1 MSLKTGMATVVQTSS
16 RFWAERNLREQ
27 RILLAGLAAILAA
40 LIYLLLV
47 APAQTGIARYN
58 RSLPEARQQVAQ
70 LQALTQEAVTLP
82 QGDAANAAA
91 ATPLTREGLEAA
103 LQRRGLKAQ
112 SVSVSGEIVR
122 LQFAASSFSALTE
135 WLNEARAGF
144 QLSVTE
150 ATVTA
155 QPTPD
160 IVNASL
166 TLRQQKAQ

>member
-1 MSLKTGMATVVQTSS
+1 MSLKNGMATVVQSSS

-27 RILLAGLAAILAA
+27 RILLAGMAAILAA

-47 APAQTGIARYN
+47 SPAQTGIARYN

-82 QGDAANAAA
+82 QGDAATAS
-91 ATPLTREGLEAA
+91 PLTREGLEAS
-103 LQRRGLKAQ
+103 LQRRGLKAENL
-112 SVSVSGEIVR
+112 SVSGEIVR
-122 LQFAASSFSALTE
+122 LQFTSASFSSMNE
-135 WLNEARAGF
+135 WLNEVRAGF

-166 TLRQQKAQ
+166 VLRQQKAQ

>member
-1 MSLKTGMATVVQTSS
+1 
-16 RFWAERNLREQ
+16 
-27 RILLAGLAAILAA
+27 
-40 LIYLLLV
+40 
-47 APAQTGIARYN
+47 
-58 RSLPEARQQVAQ
+58 
-70 LQALTQEAVTLP
+70 
-82 QGDAANAAA
+82 
-91 ATPLTREGLEAA
+91 LTRVGLEAA

>member
-1 MSLKTGMATVVQTSS
+1 MSLKTGMATVVQTTS

-82 QGDAANAAA
+82 QGDAAATAAA
-91 ATPLTREGLEAA
+91 PLTREGLEAA

-122 LQFAASSFSALTE
+122 LQFASASFSALTE

-160 IVNASL
+160 IVSASL

>member
-1 MSLKTGMATVVQTSS
+1 MSLKNGMATVVQSSS

-47 APAQTGIARYN
+47 SPAQTGIARYN

-82 QGDAANAAA
+82 QGDAATASA
-91 ATPLTREGLEAA
+91 PLTREGLEAS
-103 LQRRGLKAQ
+103 LQRRGLKAENL
-112 SVSVSGEIVR
+112 SVSGEIVR
-122 LQFAASSFSALTE
+122 LQFTSASFSSMTE
-135 WLNEARAGF
+135 WLNEVRAGF

-166 TLRQQKAQ
+166 VLRQQKAQ